1 MDTQELLYV
10 SIRSELDA
18 KKDRLR
24 TQQEELE
31 RLMALKAVV
40 LGVTDVGDGEASDE
54 SDSSLES
61 EAP

>member
-1 MDTQELLYV
+1 METQELLYV

-40 LGVTDVGDGEASDE
+40 LGQARTGGARMRG
-54 SDSSLES
+54 
-61 EAP
+61 PP

>member
-40 LGVTDVGDGEASDE
+40 LGATDAGGGEVSDE